1 MPDFFTRLAERTLG
15 LANTIQ
21 PVLPSRFAPGAPGIA
36 AGMEVEQELTIEES
50 TPQPSQQKRSTSRS
64 IEATVEQQRTPAQP
78 PHDQQSA
85 TRVVVHQ
92 PDQPPAPTV
101 ERAAP
106 AQPRRDPAPVDRP
119 SHTAP
124 PAETSHL
131 IERHAESAQPTM
143 RSSAP
148 AAQSDAQRFA
158 PAAHQGE
165 HPRLVDAPAPSLRS
179 NEQRTSLERQ
189 TTLTEPAAQA
199 LPSDER
205 HDPGEPRAT
214 LLPLTDE
221 RQVPY
226 AQRRDSTAPA
236 ERPELVE
243 REQNPPRASAT
254 PRTIEPSATQAGPQ
268 IHVSIGRI
276 EVRAVTPPPAPAARP
291 APTPTPRMS
300 LDDYLRSQNGDRR

>member
-21 PVLPSRFAPGAPGIA
+21 PVLPSRFAPGAPGID
-36 AGMEVEQELTIEES
+36 AGMEVEQEQTIEAS
-50 TPQPSQQKRSTSRS
+50 TPQPSQQARSTPRS
-64 IEATVEQQRTPAQP
+64 IDAPVEEQRTPAQP
-78 PHDQQSA
+78 QQNRQSA
-85 TRVVVHQ
+85 PRAVVHQ
-92 PDQPPAPTV
+92 PDQAPAPTV

-106 AQPRRDPAPVDRP
+106 AQPRRDPAPADRP

-131 IERHAESAQPTM
+131 IERHAESAQPTV

-148 AAQSDAQRFA
+148 AARSDAQRFA
-158 PAAHQGE
+158 PTAHQE
-165 HPRLVDAPAPSLRS
+165 ERPRLVDAPAPSLRS
-179 NEQRTSLERQ
+179 SEQRPPLERQ
-189 TTLTEPAAQA
+189 TLSTEPSSQT
-199 LPSDER
+199 LPTSEQ

-214 LLPLTDE
+214 LLPLADD
-221 RQVPY
+221 RQVPH
-226 AQRRDSTAPA
+226 AQRCDSTAPT

-243 REQNPPRASAT
+243 REQNPPRAADT
-254 PRTIEPSATQAGPQ
+254 PRTIEPAAAQAGPQ

-276 EVRAVTPPPAPAARP
+276 EVRAVTPPPAPPSKPTP
-291 APTPTPRMS
+291 APTPRMS